1 MQEKDPKQKSLLDNI
16 REINAREKKEALE
29 AESKAAEKKARVEQK
44 SRESYQKKLQNERV
58 QLLRA
63 KQGISEQPDEKQV
76 NSRQAEQ
83 VKYTFK
89 QKLSNFV
96 YHYKIGII
104 AAIIIIPIAAFLT
117 YDILSKENPDITIM
131 VVAQDSV
138 LEASTEKLAEILT
151 PYCDDYN
158 GDGKTVVSV
167 LYAPTYTD
175 ETSDAEMYS
184 GQATQARV
192 IAEFQS
198 DNVVMMISSDAAI
211 KHLGIEEGIFEDM
224 TAMYPDDEN
233 ATEVGYN
240 LLGTKLYEQLG
251 YTEKPEGLYMS
262 LRIPKSGFGLNYEKF
277 TENYDNALKVW
288 EKYFEDNKVE

>member
-1 MQEKDPKQKSLLDNI
+1 MQEKGPKQKSLLDNI
-16 REINAREKKEALE
+16 REIDEREKKEALE
-29 AESKAAEKKARVEQK
+29 AESKAAEEKAKREEKARG
-44 SRESYQKKLQNERV
+44 SYQKKLQNERV

-63 KQGISEQPDEKQV
+63 KQGISEQPDEKQADEQ
-76 NSRQAEQ
+76 QAEL

-96 YHYKIGII
+96 YHHKIGII
-104 AAIIIIPIAAFLT
+104 AAVIIIPIAAFLT
-117 YDILSKENPDITIM
+117 YDLLSNVQPDITVM
-131 VVAQDSV
+131 VVTQDPV
-138 LEASTEKLAEILT
+138 LEATTEKLAEILT
-151 PYCDDYN
+151 PYCEDYN

-167 LYAPTYTD
+167 LYAPTFTD
-175 ETSDAEMYS
+175 ETSDAEMYA

-198 DNVVMMISSDAAI
+198 DNVVMMISNDAAI

-277 TENYDNALKVW
+277 TENYDNAVETW
-288 EKYFEDNKVE
+288 EKYFEDNKAE